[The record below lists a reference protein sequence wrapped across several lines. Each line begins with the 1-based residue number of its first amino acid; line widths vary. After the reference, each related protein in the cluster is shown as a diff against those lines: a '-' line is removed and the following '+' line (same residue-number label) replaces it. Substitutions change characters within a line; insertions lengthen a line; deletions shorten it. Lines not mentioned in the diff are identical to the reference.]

1 MEKKNVPLLIII
13 FLSFLVVLAGG
24 FFYFQRADKIEQE
37 VVEGQATYQAGQDF
51 VIPELPP
58 AEPLELRIGAGD
70 YTLGAS
76 GSKVEIIVYDD
87 PVEVF
92 APAYFE
98 TLKNLLKD
106 YGDRV
111 VLAIR
116 PLPKAGDEE
125 TRIYSLAWLCA
136 AQQGQYYQL
145 YEEMLKANRE
155 ESLTRSALSDIF
167 SKLGLDGVKMETCMA
182 SEETDRILLALEE
195 QAARDSIIGVPSTF
209 VNNHPLPGAYPLEDF
224 KDSAGYNRD
233 GLKSVI
239 EKQLSSPQGE

>member
-1 MEKKNVPLLIII
+1 MKKKNVPFLMIIL
-13 FLSFLVVLAGG
+13 FSFLVVLLGN
-24 FFYFQRADKIEQE
+24 FFYFQKKDEVKQE
-37 VVEGQATYQAGQDF
+37 GIEGQATYQADKDF
-51 VIPELPP
+51 TIPELPP
-58 AEPLELRIGAGD
+58 AEPLELRIGADD

-87 PVEVF
+87 PAEVF

-182 SEETDRILLALEE
+182 SGETDRILLALEE
-195 QAARDSIIGVPSTF
+195 QADRDSIIGVPSTF
-209 VNNHPLPGAYPLEDF
+209 INNHPLPGAYPLEDF
-224 KDSAGYNRD
+224 KDSASYNRE
-233 GLKSVI
+233 GLKSIV
-239 EKQLSSPQGE
+239 EKQLNSPQGE